1 MITKYFLTWKR
12 MVDQLTI
19 ETYSIYLAYKD
30 PRVPWYAKILIACI
44 IGYAFSPVDK
54 LLKSIPV
61 IGYLDHLILVPLLV
75 IFAFRKMIPQAV
87 FTDCRKK
94 AHMVINQRKPNWVVG
109 SIILVI
115 WFLLSSLIIVST
127 IWIIKDW
134 NMLLAHWFRWV
145 TRMTLIP
152 KSHAY

>member
-1 MITKYFLTWKR
+1 MITKHFFTWKR
-12 MVDQLTI
+12 RIDQLTI
-19 ETYSIYLAYKD
+19 ETYAIYLAFKD
-30 PRVPWYAKILIACI
+30 PRVPWYAKILFACI
-44 IGYAFSPVDK
+44 IGYAFSPIDK
-54 LLKSIPV
+54 LLKSIPI
-61 IGYLDHLILVPLLV
+61 IGYLDHLILVPLVV
-75 IFAFRKMIPQAV
+75 IFAFKKMIPPTV
-87 FTDCRKK
+87 FTDCREK
-94 AHMVINQRKPNWVVG
+94 ARMAMNQRKPNWVVG